1 MIGRARVLGDRS
13 VVPAGT
19 LAATFEEFE
28 VLSMKS
34 RHTGPTAPVNS
45 RVAALSRSTLAAALP
60 LLAAGGAFAQAA
72 DDQPAQQVVVTA
84 ARVEQKLPDTLP
96 ATTVISRKDIE
107 SAPATDLPGLLS
119 ELTSLSVAQL
129 GPLGSQTSVFV
140 RGANSGQVLVL
151 VDGAPVTRADAG
163 SSPWELLPLGQID
176 HIEIVRGNMSSL
188 YGSDAVG
195 GVIQIFTKSGD
206 HASLT
211 VGGGSRG
218 RMLADASLGRRF
230 GDAGH
235 ALDIGGSVSG
245 QVTDGYNATNPATNP
260 GNNPDRDGGYQSGEN
275 LRIGKTWA
283 PGQHTDLRVT
293 HSDTTSD
300 YDGFEAPTRFDRLT
314 TSLDTQSL
322 QSHHALGAS
331 LTLGV
336 ELSDTLIKVQD
347 LAPGQA
353 SNARSTVAGVDLDWT
368 IAADHSLQFGFE
380 DRKDRGAA
388 ILPDFSAYVDLDR
401 TTRSV
406 RLGYVGSF
414 ADVVDVQANVRRDD
428 PSDFDSATT
437 GLLALGWRL
446 SPQWK
451 LVGQFSTAFSA
462 PPFFAIESRA
472 GIGLTQQLKPEHSR
486 EVEFGIHYQHAGW
499 QARATWFSQRQH
511 DLIDYVTDPV
521 SFDST
526 AYNVDHATNRGAEL
540 AVGGDTGYGKL
551 GLDATFQ
558 NARGDGGVP
567 LQRRPRTDLAANYRV
582 PLWGWETGVYVHY
595 MSAHHDY
602 DPLTFGDTKS
612 PSRTTLGLSTEHAL
626 SPNWSLGLK
635 VENATNA
642 TAPVAFGYTAPPR
655 EVVAT
660 LRGTW

>member
-1 MIGRARVLGDRS
+1 
-13 VVPAGT
+13 
-19 LAATFEEFE
+19 
-28 VLSMKS
+28 MKS
-34 RHTGPTAPVNS
+34 RHPGPNAPVHS
-45 RVAALSRSTLAAALP
+45 RVAAFRARSAIDVSRIAQALAAALP
-60 LLAAGGAFAQAA
+60 LLAADAAIAQSAP
-72 DDQPAQQVVVTA
+72 DTPTQQVVVTA

-96 ATTVISRKDIE
+96 ATTLISRHDIE

-129 GPLGSQTSVFV
+129 GPFGSQTSVFM

-163 SSPWELLPLGQID
+163 SSPWELLPLGQVD
-176 HIEIVRGNMSSL
+176 HIEIVRGNLSSL

-206 HASLT
+206 HASMML
-211 VGGGSRG
+211 GGGSRG
-218 RMLADASLGRRF
+218 RVLADVSLGRRF

-245 QVTDGYNATNPATNP
+245 QVSAGYNATDPATNP

-283 PGQHTDLRVT
+283 PGQRTDLRVM

-300 YDGFEAPTRFDRLT
+300 YDGFSGPAAFDRLT

-322 QSHHALGAS
+322 NSHHALGAS

-336 ELSDTLIKVQD
+336 ELSDTLIKTQD
-347 LAPGQA
+347 PSAGQ
-353 SNARSTVAGVDLDWT
+353 SGNARSSVAGVDLDWT
-368 IAADHSLQFGFE
+368 VAADHRLQLGLE

-388 ILPDFSAYVDLDR
+388 LLPDFSGYTSLDR

-414 ADVVDVQANVRRDD
+414 DDVVDVQANVRRDD

-446 SPQWK
+446 SPAWK

-472 GIGLTQQLKPEHSR
+472 GQGLAVQLKPERSR
-486 EVEFGIHYQHAGW
+486 ELEFGVHYQHAGL
-499 QARATWFSQRQH
+499 QARATWFSQHQH
-511 DLIDYVTDPV
+511 DLIDYTSDPV
-521 SFDST
+521 TFEST
-526 AYNVDHATNRGAEL
+526 AYNVDRATNRGVEL
-540 AVGGDTGYGKL
+540 AVDGDTRFGKL
-551 GLDATFQ
+551 GLDATLQ
-558 NARGDGGVP
+558 DARGDGGVP
-567 LQRRPRTDLAANYRV
+567 LERRPRADVSVNYRV
-582 PLWGWETGVYVHY
+582 PLWGWETGVYLHR
-595 MSAHHDY
+595 MGPHHDY
-602 DPLTFGDTKS
+602 DPLTFGDTTS
-612 PSRTTLGLSTEHAL
+612 RSRTTLGLSTQHAL
-626 SPNWSLGLK
+626 SPNWAVGLK
-635 VENATNA
+635 VDNATNA
-642 TAPVAFGYTAPPR
+642 TAPAVFGYTAPPR

-660 LRGTW
+660 LRGSW

>member
-1 MIGRARVLGDRS
+1 
-13 VVPAGT
+13 
-19 LAATFEEFE
+19 
-28 VLSMKS
+28 MKS
-34 RHTGPTAPVNS
+34 RHTGPNALVNS
-45 RVAALSRSTLAAALP
+45 RVAAFSRSTIVAALP
-60 LLAAGGAFAQAA
+60 LLAAGAAFAQAA
-72 DDQPAQQVVVTA
+72 DDQPAQEVVVTA
-84 ARVEQKLPDTLP
+84 ARVAQKLPDTLP

-119 ELTSLSVAQL
+119 ELTSLSVAQS
-129 GPLGSQTSVFV
+129 GPFGSQTGVFV

-151 VDGAPVTRADAG
+151 VDGAPVSRADAG

-206 HASLT
+206 HASML

-218 RMLADASLGRRF
+218 RMLVDGSIGRRF
-230 GDAGH
+230 GDADH

-245 QVTDGYNATNPATNP
+245 QVSDGYNATNPATNP

-283 PGQHTDLRVT
+283 PGQRTDLHVM

-300 YDGFEAPTRFDRLT
+300 YDGFSGPTVADRLVS
-314 TSLDTQSL
+314 SLDTKSL
-322 QSHHALGAS
+322 QSHHALGSS
-331 LTLGV
+331 LKLGV
-336 ELSDTLIKVQD
+336 DLSDTLIKFQD
-347 LAPGQA
+347 PSDFQSG
-353 SNARSTVAGVDLDWT
+353 NARSTVAGVDLDW
-368 IAADHSLQFGFE
+368 ALSDEHSVQFGFE
-380 DRKDRGAA
+380 DRKDRGSAL
-388 ILPDFSAYVDLDR
+388 LPDFSGYVDLDR

-414 ADVVDVQANVRRDD
+414 ASVVDVQANVRHDD
-428 PSDFDSATT
+428 PSDFAPATT
-437 GLLALGWRL
+437 GLLALGWKL
-446 SPQWK
+446 SREWK

-472 GIGLTQQLKPEHSR
+472 GQGLTEQLKPEHSR
-486 EVEFGIHYQHAGW
+486 EVEFGVHYQHAGW
-499 QARATWFSQRQH
+499 MARATWFSQHQH
-511 DLIDYVTDPV
+511 DLIDYTSDPV
-521 SFDST
+521 TFEST
-526 AYNVDHATNRGAEL
+526 AFNVDHATNRGVEL
-540 AVGGDTGYGKL
+540 AVDGDTGYGKV

-582 PLWGWETGVYVHY
+582 PLWGWETGAYLHY
-595 MSAHHDY
+595 MSTHHDY
-602 DPLTFGDTKS
+602 DPLTFGDTTS

-626 SPNWSLGLK
+626 SPNWTLGFK
-635 VENATNA
+635 VDNATNA
-642 TAPVAFGYTAPPR
+642 TAPVVFGYTAPPR
-655 EVVAT
+655 EFVAT
-660 LRGTW
+660 LRGNW